1 MVGTVIDVLRER
13 GFLDVESGAAMTS
26 PELERLAS
34 DPQKPLRVYAGFDP
48 SADSLHVGSMV
59 PMMALAWFQRM
70 GHTPIA
76 LVGGATGMIGDP
88 SGRASERQ
96 LLDEATL
103 RKNQEGIQ
111 RDLEQL
117 LGRHV
122 PICNNYDW
130 YREMNVLAFLR
141 DVGRH
146 FRLGT
151 MLAKDSVRARFES
164 EEGMS
169 FTEFSYQLLQGY
181 DFWHLFQHQGVT
193 LQIGGSDQWGN
204 ITAGIDLVR
213 KVAASEVYG
222 LTVPLLVRSD
232 GQKFGKSE
240 KGAIWLSRE
249 KLSSYE
255 FYQYLFRIPDADVI
269 RLLKLLTFVELR
281 EIESLERDMERS
293 DYLPNTAQK
302 RLAEEVTRLIHGE
315 DGLQKALKATE
326 TVLPG
331 KMSDL
336 RADMLI
342 EMQSDVP
349 SCDMALSDIDG
360 HEIVDAVVRAGFL
373 PSKGEARRLIRNRGL
388 RVNNLLIEKEDQKL
402 SSDDLIDG
410 RFLLFSFGKRAKAII
425 QVG

>member
-1 MVGTVIDVLRER
+1 
-13 GFLDVESGAAMTS
+13 
-26 PELERLAS
+26 
-34 DPQKPLRVYAGFDP
+34 
-48 SADSLHVGSMV
+48 
-59 PMMALAWFQRM
+59 
-70 GHTPIA
+70 
-76 LVGGATGMIGDP
+76 MIGDP

-103 RKNQEGIQ
+103 YRNQEGIR
-111 RDLEQL
+111 RDLERL
-117 LGRHV
+117 LGPQV

-130 YREMNVLAFLR
+130 FREMNVLAFLR

-181 DFWHLFQHQGVT
+181 DFWYLFQHHGVT

-213 KVAASEVYG
+213 KVASTEVYG
-222 LTVPLLVRSD
+222 LTLPLLVRSD

-240 KGAIWLSRE
+240 KGAIWLSRD
-249 KLSSYE
+249 KLSPYE

-269 RLLKLLTFVELR
+269 KLLKLLTFVELD
-281 EIESLERDMERS
+281 EIERIQRDMERP
-293 DYLPNTAQK
+293 DYVPNTAQK

-315 DGLQKALKATE
+315 DGLQRALKATE

-331 KMSDL
+331 KENDL
-336 RADMLI
+336 RAEMLI
-342 EMQSDVP
+342 EMRSEVP

-360 HEIVDAVVRAGFL
+360 HEVVDTVVRAGFL
-373 PSKGEARRLIRNRGL
+373 PSKGEVRRLIRNRGL
-388 RVNNLLIEKEDQKL
+388 RVNNSLIEKEDQKL
-402 SSDDLIDG
+402 SREDLIDG
-410 RFLLFSFGKRAKAII
+410 RFLLFSFGKRTKAII